1 MTDSPRQPPTR
12 TQGAKSPVG
21 DSPLSPETTANA
33 HFIPEVGAQYGLP
46 GILGV
51 QQRQEVQVWQGQ
63 FPPPDALERYE
74 ALLPGAFD
82 RLMTMA
88 EEAQAA
94 GIEPNKQA
102 NAYFRADV
110 RRAHWL
116 GVGVTVLAMV
126 GALIALRMGSPTVA
140 GLFLSVTV
148 ISVARALVESIR
160 PSNPTDDRKK

>member
-1 MTDSPRQPPTR
+1 MTDSPRQPPIR
-12 TQGAKSPVG
+12 TPEANSPVG
-21 DSPLSPETTANA
+21 GSPLNA
-33 HFIPEVGAQYGLP
+33 EIDAQLSLP

-51 QQRQEVQVWQGQ
+51 QQRKQIQVWQGQ

-74 ALLPGAFD
+74 AILPGAFD
-82 RLMTMA
+82 RIITMA
-88 EEAQAA
+88 EQAQAA
-94 GIEPNKQA
+94 GIEQNKQA

-116 GVGVTVLAMV
+116 GAGVTVLAMI
-126 GALIALRMGSPTVA
+126 GALIALRMGSQTVA

-160 PSNPTDDRKK
+160 PSHPKADRKK